1 MSIVIILTFIA
12 WGLWQT
18 GILPLWTPL
27 LATAVTMLKAV
38 CIPIPDDDND
48 KGYK

>member
-1 MSIVIILTFIA
+1 MEGKNQIVNKN
-12 WGLWQT
+12 
-18 GILPLWTPL
+18 
-27 LATAVTMLKAV
+27 AVTMLKAV